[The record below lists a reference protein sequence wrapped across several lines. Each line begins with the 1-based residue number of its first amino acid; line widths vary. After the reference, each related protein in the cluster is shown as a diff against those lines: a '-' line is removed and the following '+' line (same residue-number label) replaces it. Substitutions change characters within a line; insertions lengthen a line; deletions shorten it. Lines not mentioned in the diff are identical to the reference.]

1 MRKEKPPNIPS
12 IRPPS
17 WHWTAGWAHCPMMGM
32 EMWIVVAQRSP
43 PKYGLGA
50 RGFLDFFRFVK
61 R

>member
-1 MRKEKPPNIPS
+1 
-12 IRPPS
+12 
-17 WHWTAGWAHCPMMGM
+17 MMGM